1 MWFSDTKTRKP
12 FQPVEQLKIHSMQ
25 TVTAMTMDLQQPADK
40 KVIFCPV
47 SSLYPLSV
55 LSEEE
60 DNMLVDCF
68 AFSEEVEP
76 GWIEYNPQKI
86 TAITSNDMFRP
97 MTENSRII
105 HSKKQLIRVRNQEDI
120 STFEGLLEK
129 PVLMCAT
136 RRQYCGTSV
145 NVSPPDTENYRKHM
159 VSGFDIDFAIIFPPD
174 VLKQAL
180 EDTLKLIRLHLTNK
194 RKFCLMIDL
203 KRVLKEL
210 IPQELQ
216 AADSLEYVSW
226 HNTAF
231 WITNHC
237 KPHQSLMYVNNRLFW
252 TALFPFAI
260 FAALPYRAG
269 RRLLCRDER
278 LSLRYPMEFKVGA
291 RCDDEKV
298 VVCVWCNDPPPPG
311 KYNKYNDRYT
321 LNTTKVECL
330 EPLMRSS
337 DMITFDFSKEVEY

>member
-1 MWFSDTKTRKP
+1 
-12 FQPVEQLKIHSMQ
+12 MQ
-25 TVTAMTMDLQQPADK
+25 GLSAGIIAMTTELQKPADQ

-47 SSLYPLSV
+47 SSLYSLSV
-55 LSEEE
+55 LSEGG
-60 DNMLVDCF
+60 DSLLADCF
-68 AFSEEVEP
+68 TFSEEVAP
-76 GWIEYNPQKI
+76 GWIGYNPQKI
-86 TAITSNDMFRP
+86 TTITSNDMFRP
-97 MTENSRII
+97 TTKNTHIVY
-105 HSKKQLIRVRNQEDI
+105 SKKQMFRVRDQEDI
-120 STFEGLLEK
+120 STFECVLER
-129 PVLMCAT
+129 PVLMCVT
-136 RRQYCGTSV
+136 RRQHCGASV
-145 NVSPPDTENYRKHM
+145 NVSPPDTENCPKHM
-159 VSGFDIDFAIIFPPD
+159 VSGFDIDFAIIFPPG

-180 EDTLKLIRLHLTNK
+180 KDTLRLIRLQLNRTQ
-194 RKFCLMIDL
+194 KFCLMVDL
-203 KRVLKEL
+203 KQVLKEL

-237 KPHQSLMYVNNRLFW
+237 KPHQSLMYVNSLLFW
-252 TALFPFAI
+252 TALFPFAF

-311 KYNKYNDRYT
+311 EYNKYKDRYT
-321 LNTTKVECL
+321 LNITQFESL
-330 EPLMRSS
+330 EPLLRAS
-337 DMITFDFSKEVEY
+337 DMIKFDFSKDDEEY